1 MLSRNI
7 FIWNVRGL
15 NMRAHRSIVHEF
27 LSQERATALC
37 LVETKVDVL
46 SATLVSELMGADFD
60 YVCLP
65 SVGASGGVIVA
76 WS

>member
-1 MLSRNI
+1 
-7 FIWNVRGL
+7 
-15 NMRAHRSIVHEF
+15 MRAHRSVVREF
-27 LSQERATALC
+27 LSQERATTLC

-60 YVCLP
+60 YMCLP